1 MSYKWKSSIEQRCK
15 GIVIGQSV
23 GKDFCHDVLSEVE
36 TSQLKSS
43 WQCCSEVG
51 GFFPQ
56 NKEVWCGQF
65 GLNCYLVA
73 FEKVGVIFGYESKHA
88 ESKRGMKTSQF
99 F

>member
-1 MSYKWKSSIEQRCK
+1 MLQR
-15 GIVIGQSV
+15 S
-23 GKDFCHDVLSEVE
+23 
-36 TSQLKSS
+36 
-43 WQCCSEVG
+43 

-73 FEKVGVIFGYESKHA
+73 FEKVGVIFGYECKHA

-99 F
+99 FGFSVRLPAFAVAGGRDAHGGHSRSQEPPKHGGKASSRIQ

>member
-43 WQCCSEVG
+43 WQCCSEVDSSPKIRRSG
-51 GFFPQ
+51 ADNSGFR
-56 NKEVWCGQF
+56 
-65 GLNCYLVA
+65 CYLVA
-73 FEKVGVIFGYESKHA
+73 FEKVGVIFGYESI
-88 ESKRGMKTSQF
+88 
-99 F
+99 